1 MKEHSLRNKIY
12 NGLLDL
18 FYIWKRELIAIAKDR
33 VVLTFFVALPL
44 FYPLIYSYIYTNE
57 VIRDIPVVV
66 IDNSKTKLSREFI
79 RKVDATP
86 DVKIIAHCGDLK
98 EAQDYIKKQ
107 KAYGIVIIPSDF
119 SKELHSNRST
129 EVTVLCDMSG
139 ILYYKGIVMSVTNVS
154 LDMNEKIKILSSHN
168 TTLRED
174 EIAAYP
180 IKYEEVSLYNPA
192 NGMASYLIPAVLI
205 LIIQQAIILGMGVIS
220 GNNREEN
227 RYHNLLPYNKHYF
240 GTLRVVL
247 GKGLSYYMVCIL
259 LALYVVCVV
268 PWIFNLP
275 NIGYASNIIMFILP
289 YLAACIFFSMTIT
302 SIVRD
307 RESGLVIFV
316 FTSIILLFASGISWP
331 MSNIP
336 TFWRYFFSF
345 FPSTFGIKGY
355 VALNSMGASINE
367 VSKEITALWIQTAV
381 YFISTCLIYRH
392 QIISYRRN
400 IIRSYQKMNTKQTD
414 N

>member
-1 MKEHSLRNKIY
+1 MKDDSLRNKIY

-18 FYIWKRELIAIAKDR
+18 FYVWKRELIAISKDQ
-33 VVLTFFVALPL
+33 VVLTFFVVLPL
-44 FYPLIYSYIYTNE
+44 LYPLVYSYIYTNE
-57 VIRDIPVVV
+57 VIRNIPTVVV
-66 IDNSKTKLSREFI
+66 DNSKTKLSREFI
-79 RKVDATP
+79 RKIDATP
-86 DVKIIAHCGDLK
+86 DVEFIAHCNDLK
-98 EAQDYIKKQ
+98 EAQDYIKKR
-107 KAYGIVIIPSDF
+107 KAYGIVVIPSDF
-119 SKELHSNRST
+119 SKELHSNRSS

-139 ILYYKGIVMSVTNVS
+139 ILYYKGIVTSVTNVS
-154 LDMNEKIKILSSHN
+154 LEMNEKIKILSSHN

-174 EIAAYP
+174 EISAYP
-180 IKYEEVSLYNPA
+180 IKYEEISLYNPA

-205 LIIQQAIILGMGVIS
+205 LIIQQAILLGMGVIS

-240 GTLRVVL
+240 GTFRVVL
-247 GKGLSYYMVCIL
+247 GKGLCYYMVCIL
-259 LALYVVCVV
+259 LTLYVVCVV

-275 NIGYASNIIMFILP
+275 NIGYASNIIMFIMP
-289 YLAACIFFSMTIT
+289 YLAACIFFSMTL
-302 SIVRD
+302 SCIVRD

-316 FTSIILLFASGISWP
+316 FSSIILLFGSGISWP

-336 TFWRYFFSF
+336 TFWKYFFSL

-367 VSKEITALWIQTAV
+367 VSREITALWIQTAV
-381 YFISTCLIYRH
+381 YFITTCLIYRY

-400 IIRSYQKMNTKQTD
+400 IIKSYQKMKVKRAED
-414 N
+414 